1 MSAHVPSLHAII
13 PAGGAGTRLWPL
25 SRAARPKF
33 LLDLDGSGRSLL
45 QQTRDRLAPLVG
57 TDRINVV
64 TGLQHREAVAAQ
76 LPDVP
81 SRNIVAEPS
90 PRDSMAA
97 IGLMTALIRDR
108 EPDAVVGSFA
118 ADHLVH
124 DQPAFASA
132 VEQAVQVAQ
141 AGFVATIGI
150 EPTSPSTAYGYVEA
164 GAPLTHV
171 AGAPDA
177 TAVRRFVEKPPVDV
191 ARDYLR
197 SGAFRW
203 NAGMFVSRADVLLDH
218 LDAQLPRMREG
229 LDEIAAAWDTAQRD
243 STLER
248 VWPTLTKIAID
259 HAIAEPVAAQGGIAM
274 VRGDFGWTDVGDF
287 DAVGDALG
295 VGPGETGVVGTADD
309 VVVVDGSGLVVTS
322 GRTVSV
328 VGLSDVVVVDAP
340 DAVLV
345 TTRDRAQEV
354 KYAVEHWRE
363 AGRTDL
369 L

>member
-1 MSAHVPSLHAII
+1 MSAHLPELHAII

-45 QQTRDRLAPLVG
+45 QQTRDRLAPIVG
-57 TDRINVV
+57 PDRINIV
-64 TGLQHREAVAAQ
+64 TGLRHRDAVSAQ
-76 LPDVP
+76 LADLPA
-81 SRNIVAEPS
+81 RNIVAEPS

-108 EPDAVVGSFA
+108 EPGAVVGSFA

-124 DQPAFASA
+124 DQAAFVSA
-132 VEQAVQVAQ
+132 VEQAVRVAL
-141 AGFVATIGI
+141 AGFVVTIGI

-164 GAPLTHV
+164 GLPLTEV
-171 AGAPDA
+171 PGVPDA
-177 TAVRRFVEKPPVDV
+177 TTVRRFVEKPPEEV
-191 ARDYLR
+191 ARDYLS

-218 LDAQLPRMREG
+218 LAAHLPRMREG
-229 LDEIAAAWDTAQRD
+229 IDEIAAAWDTDRRD
-243 STLER
+243 STLAR

-274 VRGDFGWTDVGDF
+274 VRGGFGWTDVGDF
-287 DAVGDALG
+287 DAVAGAVG
-295 VGPGETGVVGTADD
+295 VGPGETGVIGDADD

-322 GRTVSV
+322 GRPVSV
-328 VGLSDVVVVDAP
+328 VGLTDVVVVDTP

-354 KYAVEHWRE
+354 KSAVEHWRD
-363 AGRTDL
+363 AGRVDL